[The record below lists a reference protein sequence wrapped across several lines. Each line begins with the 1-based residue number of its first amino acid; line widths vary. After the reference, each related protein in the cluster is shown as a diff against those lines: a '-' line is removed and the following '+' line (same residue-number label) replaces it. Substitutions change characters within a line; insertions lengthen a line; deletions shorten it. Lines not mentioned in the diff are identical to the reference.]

1 MLAKIGFFLEWRA
14 PRLFAAAIAGAMLA
28 IAGTMIQRLSG
39 NPMASPEVI
48 GISSGT
54 AMGLI
59 IAMFTGFGSSIF
71 TLSLGGLVGALATV
85 LVIVL
90 LNRKSG
96 FQPERILLTG
106 IAITALM
113 NAIQSFILATGDPRS
128 YQALA
133 WLSGSTYYV
142 SVETLL
148 PLSLSALVFIGLSF
162 LCVRWLDILPVGAA
176 SSKALG
182 IRVDRSRAIL
192 LLLVACLTVSATLV
206 VGPISFVGL
215 LAPHLARLFGFNKAS
230 QHMLCAAILGAG
242 VMLLADWLGRQ
253 VLYPQ
258 EIPTGLMASLI
269 GGLYL
274 MWGLRRL

>member
-1 MLAKIGFFLEWRA
+1 
-14 PRLFAAAIAGAMLA
+14 
-28 IAGTMIQRLSG
+28 
-39 NPMASPEVI
+39 
-48 GISSGT
+48 
-54 AMGLI
+54 
-59 IAMFTGFGSSIF
+59 
-71 TLSLGGLVGALATV
+71 
-85 LVIVL
+85 
-90 LNRKSG
+90 
-96 FQPERILLTG
+96 
-106 IAITALM
+106 
-113 NAIQSFILATGDPRS
+113 
-128 YQALA
+128 
-133 WLSGSTYYV
+133 
-142 SVETLL
+142 
-148 PLSLSALVFIGLSF
+148 
-162 LCVRWLDILPVGAA
+162 A

>member
-1 MLAKIGFFLEWRA
+1 
-14 PRLFAAAIAGAMLA
+14 
-28 IAGTMIQRLSG
+28 MIQRLSG

-59 IAMFTGFGSSIF
+59 IAMFTGVGASVV
-71 TLSLGGLVGALATV
+71 TLSIGGLIGALLTV
-85 LVIVL
+85 LIIVL

-142 SVETLL
+142 SMDTLL
-148 PLSLSALVFIGLSF
+148 PLALSAIVFIGLSF
-162 LCVRWLDILPVGAA
+162 VCVRWLDILPIGAS

-182 IRVDRSRAIL
+182 LKVDRSRAIL

-206 VGPISFVGL
+206 VDSISFVGL

-230 QHMLCAAILGAG
+230 QHMLCAALLGAG
-242 VMLLADWLGRQ
+242 VMLLADWMGRQ

-258 EIPTGLMASLI
+258 EIPAGLVASLI